1 MWIEIDIAI
10 SLNGGGVR
18 GVNKINL
25 TEGSVLLSWNL
36 EPRLI
41 SKNLDQV
48 KAARDGQP
56 PLP

>member
-25 TEGSVLLSWNL
+25 TSRVNSGC
-36 EPRLI
+36 
-41 SKNLDQV
+41 LDAV
-48 KAARDGQP
+48 T
-56 PLP
+56 L